1 MLTKGLKMCYYI
13 VTTKGDDKECDS
25 WQSIILKSVLI
36 KKKLNKISVDKG
48 IKDVLLYSY
57 NERR

>member
-13 VTTKGDDKECDS
+13 VTTKGDGKECDG

-36 KKKLNKISVDKG
+36 KKKLNK
-48 IKDVLLYSY
+48 
-57 NERR
+57 RRDIL